1 MPDGLFVADIG
12 GLGLLDAPAIRG
24 AMTRARGG
32 RLRLSLGLEGGERAS
47 PRGRAVGLVLRM
59 RYGPRA
65 ASVMRRLRAFKHR
78 LG

>member
-12 GLGLLDAPAIRG
+12 GLGLLDAPAIRE
-24 AMTRARGG
+24 AMTRTRGG
-32 RLRLSLGLEGGERAS
+32 RLRLWVWKAANTRRL
-47 PRGRAVGLVLRM
+47 RGRAVGLVLRM